1 MLPEFTIIIQ
11 WFNSLPPLQHIDFA
25 LGLSILADA
34 RSERQEVTR
43 TQRLRQNEV
52 EDDDGKYT
60 Y

>member
-1 MLPEFTIIIQ
+1 MKVT
-11 WFNSLPPLQHIDFA
+11 LQHIDFA

-52 EDDDGKYT
+52 ENDDGKYT